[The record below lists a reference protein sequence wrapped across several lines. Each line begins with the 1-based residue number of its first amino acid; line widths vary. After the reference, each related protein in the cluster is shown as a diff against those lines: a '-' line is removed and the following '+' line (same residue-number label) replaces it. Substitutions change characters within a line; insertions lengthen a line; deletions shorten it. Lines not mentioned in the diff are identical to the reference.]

1 MYDALRNALESDD
14 FTVIESFE
22 IPGQPARYAAI
33 PNFLIDSP
41 IGQYLDQEFAQQAA
55 GNGALWQHQARA
67 LNALGSGDNVVIS
80 TGTASGKSLVFQSL
94 AFHKV
99 LLNPDSRVLIFY
111 PLKALAADQLRGW
124 QRMANFLELGE
135 DAIGRID
142 GSVRQHDRE
151 DILERAKIVI
161 MTPDV
166 CQAWLMH
173 RLSVP
178 VVKDFVRSLSI
189 VVMDEAHTLE
199 GVFGS
204 NFAFL
209 IRRIIAARNHLLRD
223 DATSSKL
230 QLVAA
235 TATIANPSEHMKDL
249 TGADFT
255 AVSHED
261 DSAPRSERI
270 VAHLACPEGE
280 EVQVIRELHNRVL
293 AEGSEGAFITFLD
306 SRQGVERLARATQ
319 REQNGSELTELL
331 AHTNVL
337 PYRAGYD
344 SEDRQQIEQRLRSN
358 TLRANTL
365 RGVVST
371 SALELGIDIPSLRVG
386 FNIGVP
392 ATRKAYRQRLGR
404 VGRNAPGAFVVVAP
418 ANEFRMYGTTFEEYH
433 EMSVEPSYLYLD
445 NRFMQF
451 AHGKCLAIELESL
464 GASSRTP
471 TQVDWPLGFT
481 EMHAAARPGGNR
493 PREYDGIASL
503 GGDSP
508 HYNYPLRNV
517 GEVNFQIKQH
527 DLMLDARLGEVN
539 QRQAL
544 RECYPGATYLHL
556 ARPYEVIKWDMSS
569 IPPSIL
575 VKPGLPG
582 RLTKPRIKTWINAK
596 LTSEDLLENRIL
608 QGANGFLAECK
619 MQFTERVEGFVD
631 GRSGRFHSY
640 QELQQRNP
648 DMRARMRDFRTSGVV
663 LCINHPWFKEPAVK
677 RTFADRLRDVFV
689 REYSVSPQDIGSA
702 ALKISVQGLDG
713 GGIQGGFVV
722 VFDEI
727 YGSLRLTER
736 LYLEFEHVLN
746 RMLAASAAAETES
759 DNDGL
764 DSLVVERI
772 LEEFSTFTTPS
783 LPDGVETSGEPPTG
797 YELVFTRGSRV
808 CYRPPNQMAVE
819 DVEIIEPTLLGGE
832 LMYLV
837 EVPQRLDRPEVRRL
851 IAASALEPSADADAW
866 DYAWW
871 NRETQMYEDP
881 PDEEDDEEHDDE
893 EEEES

>member
-1 MYDALRNALESDD
+1 MYDALRNVLESDD

-33 PNFLIDSP
+33 PNFLFDSP
-41 IGQYLDQEFAQQAA
+41 IGRYLDQEFAQQAT
-55 GNGALWQHQARA
+55 GNCALWQHQARA

-142 GSVRQHDRE
+142 GSVPQYDRE
-151 DILERAKIVI
+151 GILERARIVI

-166 CQAWLMH
+166 CHAWLMH
-173 RLSVP
+173 RLLLP
-178 VVKDFVRSLSI
+178 VVRDFVRSLSI
-189 VVMDEAHTLE
+189 LVMDEAHTLE

-209 IRRIIAARNHLLRD
+209 IRRLIAARNHLLRD
-223 DATSSKL
+223 DVETTKL

-235 TATIANPSEHMKDL
+235 TATIANPGAHMKRL
-249 TGADFT
+249 TGADFNV
-255 AVSHED
+255 VSHED
-261 DSAPRSERI
+261 DGAPRSERI

-293 AEGSEGAFITFLD
+293 DEGREGAFITFLD
-306 SRQGVERLARATQ
+306 SRQGVEKLAMA
-319 REQNGSELTELL
+319 L
-331 AHTNVL
+331 ADTDVVE

-344 SEDRQQIEQRLRSN
+344 SKDRQRIEQKLQSGS
-358 TLRANTL
+358 L

-371 SALELGIDIPSLRVG
+371 SALELGIDIPHLRVG

-404 VGRNAPGAFVVVAP
+404 VGRNGPGAFVVVAP
-418 ANEFRMYGTTFEEYH
+418 ANEFRMYGTTFQEYH

-451 AHGKCLAIELESL
+451 AHGRCLAAELEFL
-464 GASSRTP
+464 EAPPRTP
-471 TQVDWPLGFT
+471 TQVAWPRGFS
-481 EMHAAARPGGNR
+481 EMHAAARLGGNR
-493 PREYDGIASL
+493 PPEFDAIASL
-503 GGDSP
+503 GGDTP
-508 HYNYPLRNV
+508 HYHYPLRNV
-517 GEVNFQIKQH
+517 GEVNFQIKL
-527 DLMLDARLGEVN
+527 DGLMLDAKLGEVN

-556 ARPYEVIKWDMSS
+556 ATPYKVTKWEMGS

-582 RLTKPRIKTWINAK
+582 RMTRPRIYTWINTGLIAA
-596 LTSEDLLENRIL
+596 DVLENHVRM
-608 QGANGFLAECK
+608 GEHGFLAECE
-619 MQFTERVEGFVD
+619 MLITERVEGFVEEPM
-631 GRSGRFHSY
+631 GTFHSY
-640 QELQQRNP
+640 QDLQQRDPN
-648 DMRARMRDFRTSGVV
+648 MQARSRNFRTSGVV
-663 LCINHPWFKEPAVK
+663 LCINHEWFKEPPVK

-702 ALKISVQGLDG
+702 ASKISVSALDG
-713 GGIQGGFVV
+713 GGVQGGCVV

-736 LYLEFEHVLN
+736 LYLEFEHVLE
-746 RMLAASAAAETES
+746 RIFAAAES
-759 DNDGL
+759 DNNGL
-764 DSLVVERI
+764 DPLVVERI
-772 LEEFSTFTTPS
+772 LEEFSTFTAPG
-783 LPDGVETSGEPPTG
+783 LSGDMGIDEDAPTG
-797 YELVFTRGSRV
+797 YELVFTVSSRV
-808 CYRPPNQMAVE
+808 CYRPPNQMTTV
-819 DVEIIEPTLLGGE
+819 DVEIIQPTIMDGN
-832 LMYLV
+832 LMYQVKVL
-837 EVPQRLDRPEVRRL
+837 PRPGQPTVRRW
-851 IAASALEPSADADAW
+851 ISASALRSSAEADAW
-866 DYAWW
+866 NLAWW
-871 NRETQMYEDP
+871 NRETEEYEDP
-881 PDEEDDEEHDDE
+881 PDEEDDEEL
-893 EEEES
+893 